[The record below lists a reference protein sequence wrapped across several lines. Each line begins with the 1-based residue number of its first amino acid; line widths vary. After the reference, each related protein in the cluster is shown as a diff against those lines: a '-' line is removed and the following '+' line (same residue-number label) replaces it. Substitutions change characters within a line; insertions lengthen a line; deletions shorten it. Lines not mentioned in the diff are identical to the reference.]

1 MERKIE
7 EQLLAWKNKTDDRL
21 PLIVNGARQV
31 GKTYILRKFGEEQ
44 FKNVVYINLETNLTI
59 ASYFNDNIA
68 PERLLRYLEAST
80 GERIIPEET
89 LIIFDEIQ
97 SSERALTALKYFCE
111 ETPEYH
117 IAAAGS
123 LLGVAINRQH
133 YSFPVGKVETLTLYP
148 LDFEEY
154 LGARS
159 QKLLSEEIRRAYEK
173 MEPLPDALHQK
184 AIELYREYLLIG
196 GMPAC
201 INAFLK
207 SGSFLDVPLVQNEIL
222 DNYIADMAK
231 YASNTDSVKIRACY
245 NSIPA
250 QLAKDNKKFQYK
262 VVQKGGSAALFG
274 ASIEWLNLAGVVLKC
289 QRINQAIEPIAVYT
303 DLSAFKLY
311 MGDVG
316 LLTMKSGLSQQTVL
330 SGEGNTFMGAVTEN
344 YVAQQLAAKGYD
356 LYYWESSSTAELDF
370 VLQKGNQIV
379 GVEVKKGE
387 HVRSRSLSVFVDSY
401 KPAYSVRLSLKNF
414 GEKDGL
420 KSVPLY
426 AAFYAGWPKA
436 WAAFRMAK
444 EVWAEDNAD
453 DAKDKHQN
461 EMVFPIGAPNDG
473 FAKYFIGQSYLAPL
487 STQQVGIYNV
497 TFEPGCRNNWHIH
510 HAKNGGGQILVCVAG
525 RGYYQEW
532 GKPAQELR
540 PGDVV
545 NISVGVKHWHGA
557 APDSWFSHLAVE
569 VPGDETSNEWLE
581 SVDNKEKAGR
591 SSP

>member
-1 MERKIE
+1 MKRKIE
-7 EQLLAWKNKTDDRL
+7 EQLLAWKNKTAGRL

-80 GERIIPEET
+80 GERIIPGET

-97 SSERALTALKYFCE
+97 SCERALTALKYFCE
-111 ETPEYH
+111 ETPEFH

-133 YSFPVGKVETLTLYP
+133 YSFPVGKVETITLYP

-154 LGARS
+154 LWARG
-159 QKLLSEEIRRAYEK
+159 KELLCGEIRTAYET
-173 MEPLPDALHQK
+173 MEPLPDALHQE
-184 AIELYREYLLIG
+184 AIELYREYLIIG

-222 DNYIADMAK
+222 DNYMAK

-262 VVQKGGSAALFG
+262 VVQKGGSATLFG

-289 QRINQAIEPIAVYT
+289 QRINQAFEPIAVYA

-370 VLQKGNQIV
+370 VLQKGNQII
-379 GVEVKKGE
+379 GIEVKKGE

-401 KPAYSVRLSLKNF
+401 KPAYSIRLSLKNF
-414 GEKDGL
+414 GEKDRL

-426 AAFYAGWPKA
+426 AAFC
-436 WAAFRMAK
+436 
-444 EVWAEDNAD
+444 
-453 DAKDKHQN
+453 
-461 EMVFPIGAPNDG
+461 I
-473 FAKYFIGQSYLAPL
+473 
-487 STQQVGIYNV
+487 
-497 TFEPGCRNNWHIH
+497 
-510 HAKNGGGQILVCVAG
+510 
-525 RGYYQEW
+525 
-532 GKPAQELR
+532 
-540 PGDVV
+540 
-545 NISVGVKHWHGA
+545 
-557 APDSWFSHLAVE
+557 
-569 VPGDETSNEWLE
+569 
-581 SVDNKEKAGR
+581 
-591 SSP
+591 

>member
-1 MERKIE
+1 MKRKIE
-7 EQLLAWKNKTDDRL
+7 EQLLAWKNKTADRL

-80 GERIIPEET
+80 GERIIPGET

-97 SSERALTALKYFCE
+97 SCERALTALKYFCE
-111 ETPEYH
+111 ETPEFH

-133 YSFPVGKVETLTLYP
+133 YSFPVGKVETITLYP

-154 LGARS
+154 LWARGK
-159 QKLLSEEIRRAYEK
+159 KLLCGEIRTAYET
-173 MEPLPDALHQK
+173 MEPLPDALHQE
-184 AIELYREYLLIG
+184 AIELYREYLIIG

-207 SGSFLDVPLVQNEIL
+207 SGSFLDVPLVQSEIL

-262 VVQKGGSAALFG
+262 VVQKGGSATLFG

-289 QRINQAIEPIAVYT
+289 QRINQAFEPIAVYA

-356 LYYWESSSTAELDF
+356 LYYWESNSTAELDF
-370 VLQKGNQIV
+370 VLQKGNQII
-379 GVEVKKGE
+379 GIEVKKGE
-387 HVRSRSLSVFVDSY
+387 HVRSRSLSVFVNSY
-401 KPAYSVRLSLKNF
+401 KPAYSIRMSLKNF

-426 AAFYAGWPKA
+426 AAF
-436 WAAFRMAK
+436 
-444 EVWAEDNAD
+444 
-453 DAKDKHQN
+453 
-461 EMVFPIGAPNDG
+461 
-473 FAKYFIGQSYLAPL
+473 
-487 STQQVGIYNV
+487 
-497 TFEPGCRNNWHIH
+497 
-510 HAKNGGGQILVCVAG
+510 CV
-525 RGYYQEW
+525 
-532 GKPAQELR
+532 
-540 PGDVV
+540 
-545 NISVGVKHWHGA
+545 
-557 APDSWFSHLAVE
+557 
-569 VPGDETSNEWLE
+569 
-581 SVDNKEKAGR
+581 
-591 SSP
+591 